1 MAKKIKRNPYRYK
14 ENPITLMSPFRSK
27 EFDDAMKEFQK
38 LKTDQIKVGDAV
50 RIGSAKAKDQDFT
63 NFYKDIQN
71 PYQNMERF
79 TEELTV
85 DQRAAEFA
93 KQQAMQSEANIMEQ
107 MKGSAG
113 GSGVAGLAQAMASQG
128 QQRAQQAA
136 ISIGQQERQNQQM
149 QVQEQQQMQQQE
161 RAGQL
166 QAEQMRAQGATQA
179 QQMKAQS
186 SMQQAQMDQ
195 QARISNQQASIQ
207 NQQMQ
212 YQAASDAR
220 NLEFQHQQGM
230 LQLIAGKDQA
240 DAANEQANKNWG
252 QRTFGW

>member
-93 KQQAMQSEANIMEQ
+93 KQQAMQSEANIMQ
-107 MKGSAG
+107 
-113 GSGVAGLAQAMASQG
+113 
-128 QQRAQQAA
+128 
-136 ISIGQQERQNQQM
+136 I
-149 QVQEQQQMQQQE
+149 QEQQQMQQQE

-252 QRTFGW
+252 QRTFGF